1 MAETFNISLD
11 AMGGDVG
18 PDVVLAGAAKCLEVR
33 PELRFVIFGDEAV
46 VMPKLKQKHFVMLR
60 RRSKFH
66 HCEVSVGMD
75 DKPSQALRKG
85 RYKSSMW
92 RAIQAVRDG
101 DADLA
106 VSAGNTGALMA
117 MSTFCLKTMA
127 NVSRPA
133 IAGIWPTMRGESI
146 MLDLS
151 LCSSN
156 CVTCFS
162 SQFYLPAASLFVTC
176 FLRNINLM

>member
-101 DADLA
+101 NWFREELYARFRILGDEG
-106 VSAGNTGALMA
+106 SWNGE
-117 MSTFCLKTMA
+117 SPLKTL
-127 NVSRPA
+127 
-133 IAGIWPTMRGESI
+133 PT
-146 MLDLS
+146 
-151 LCSSN
+151 
-156 CVTCFS
+156 T
-162 SQFYLPAASLFVTC
+162 
-176 FLRNINLM
+176 